1 MDVKTMLFPAVPS
14 PAVSSVLLLV
24 MRIVIGVLFMSH
36 GVAKWAAFE
45 TLAMTFPDPLGVG
58 STISLLLVIFAEVV
72 CSVGFILGAAYRL
85 CLIPMIATMAV
96 AFFVIHAGDP
106 FVHRELS
113 LMYLVIFVIMFFAGP
128 GYLSFDS
135 TLRRIYGMPVR

>member
-1 MDVKTMLFPAVPS
+1 MDVKTMLFPAAPS

-113 LMYLVIFVIMFFAGP
+113 LVYLVIFVIMFFAGP
-128 GYLSFDS
+128 GYLSFDF
-135 TLRRIYGMPVR
+135 TLRRIYGMPVK